1 MKDYYLSSNKI
12 MFDNISIDEEF
23 YYKILK
29 SLLTNSIFFKRVK
42 TKKII
47 NRFNKSNITI
57 LSDDFFY
64 KS

>member
-29 SLLTNSIFFKRVK
+29 SLLTNSIFFKE
-42 TKKII
+42 
-47 NRFNKSNITI
+47 
-57 LSDDFFY
+57 
-64 KS
+64 